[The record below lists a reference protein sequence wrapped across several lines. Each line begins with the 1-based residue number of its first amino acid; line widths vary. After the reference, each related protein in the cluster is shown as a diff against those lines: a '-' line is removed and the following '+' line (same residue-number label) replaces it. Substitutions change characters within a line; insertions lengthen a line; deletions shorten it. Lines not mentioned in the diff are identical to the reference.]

1 MGLGT
6 GSSLRDCLL
15 VSEEKVKKGGDN
27 EVGMVI
33 LKEES
38 EWNQ

>member
-1 MGLGT
+1 MWVGHEVIPSRL
-6 GSSLRDCLL
+6 SIM
-15 VSEEKVKKGGDN
+15 SEEKVKKGGDN

-33 LKEES
+33 SKEES